1 MIERYQELISQG
13 YRIPGHLKHY
23 FAPAEICL
31 YEWHVYYFEIPG
43 ADRLRVG
50 NRWIDAIRGSL
61 FLLRF
66 ENQLGL
72 VSVQAY
78 YGKQPLAEP
87 LTIEVISRK
96 FPDVARHHSF
106 FQSLLT
112 DLFTRASR
120 LPFTISAP
128 TTRGVGEAWVSPT
141 PLFVLHFICQ
151 YFQAF
156 RDAVQLIQTRPHRQ
170 LMDHIEKVP
179 LARAKQAEP
188 DVLIDILHHPSEWVP
203 ASGFPLADKLH
214 GYAPLRVRQQ
224 APYETFDTPENR
236 FVLHFL
242 QRIIVAAQSLP
253 SQRWWH
259 LVPEE
264 RQLLVRSILN
274 LARQSLHH
282 PVFSETGQMRRLP
295 FESRVLMRRDG
306 YREMLA
312 MWQIFNHARKPLFAP
327 LQQAIDLH
335 DIATLYE
342 MWVFFALIEEVA
354 VLFNASPI
362 IDLKF
367 SQQGSLGWNA
377 QAHFGPLGTLGY
389 NQSAPSYS
397 VPFRPDFAWYR
408 DDRLELVFDSKF
420 RMERHSMEG
429 SAGDVEPESVSKRD
443 DLYKMHTYRD
453 ALDIMAAI
461 VIYPGQVPV
470 FYDKRIKKKTTS
482 SLREILMGNFS
493 GIGAIPM
500 KPDSLDLEREI

>member
-13 YRIPGHLKHY
+13 FQIPGHLKHY

-31 YEWHVYYFEIPG
+31 YEWHVYYFEVPG

-72 VSVQAY
+72 LSVQAY
-78 YGKQPLAEP
+78 CGNLPLAET
-87 LTIEVISRK
+87 LRVEIISPK
-96 FPDVARHHSF
+96 FPDVTQHQRF
-106 FQSLLT
+106 FQNLLT

-128 TTRGVGEAWVSPT
+128 TTRGVGEAWISPT

-156 RDAVQLIQTRPHRQ
+156 RDALQLIQTKPHRQ

-179 LARAKQAEP
+179 LGRAKQAEP
-188 DVLIDILHHPSEWVP
+188 DVLIDILHNPSEWVR
-203 ASGFPLADKLH
+203 ASGFPLAEKLQ

-242 QRIIVAAQSLP
+242 QQIIVAAQSLP

-264 RQLLVRSILN
+264 RQLIVRSMLS
-274 LARQSLHH
+274 LARQSLYHH
-282 PVFSETGQMRRLP
+282 VFSETSPMRRLP
-295 FESRVLMRRDG
+295 LESRVLMRRDG

-342 MWVFFALIEEVA
+342 MWVFFALIEEITI
-354 VLFNASPI
+354 LFDASPI

-367 SQQGSLGWNA
+367 SQQDALGWHAQADFGSLG
-377 QAHFGPLGTLGY
+377 TLVY

-408 DDRLELVFDSKF
+408 DNHLKVVFDSKF
-420 RMERHSMEG
+420 KMERYNMESSG
-429 SAGDVEPESVSKRD
+429 EQGEAEAVSKRA

-453 ALDIMAAI
+453 ALDIMAAV
-461 VIYPGQVPV
+461 VIFPGQVPV
-470 FYDKRIKKKTTS
+470 FYDKRFKGKTTS

-500 KPDSLDLEREI
+500 KPGSLDLER